1 MSASPCRAGYGFVV
15 GTRTII
21 TLHDDLD
28 GTDAEETMIFSLVGT
43 DYEIDLNSTHI
54 KELRNA
60 LRPFVAAARTVKRP
74 STPRSRGTRNSKI
87 RAWAKENGINVAA
100 RGTISAQVLER
111 YKAAH

>member
-1 MSASPCRAGYGFVV
+1 MVA
-15 GTRTII
+15 TRTII

-28 GTDAEETMIFSLVGT
+28 GTDAEETIVFSLDGT

-54 KELRNA
+54 KELRDA
-60 LRPFVAAARTVKRP
+60 LSPFIAAARTVKQP
-74 STPRSRGTRNSKI
+74 ATPRSRGNRNSKI